1 MPITVNGDLI
11 EPAEIAHEIERMR
24 PQYDQHVRPVND
36 DASEEELEKWATEN
50 VIERA
55 LVRQAA
61 AKDDRPVDAAKLEE
75 AFEKIKDQIGDTP
88 VAKVK
93 AEIELHMRIDRFI
106 QETTVNAETPSD
118 EVCRTFYDENIEQM
132 TSPMQIRA
140 SHIIKN
146 VTDEAGKAAAHQA
159 IMEVKVALDASE
171 TPAETFAELC
181 AAHSDCPDNGGDLGF
196 FPQGQMVPAF
206 EETVFAM
213 QPGEISDVF
222 LTEFGYHI
230 ATVTDRRDEQTA
242 PFEEVQAHIA
252 QYLTDQHRQ
261 QALDAHVDTLKKAA
275 TIERE

>member
-36 DASEEELEKWATEN
+36 DASEEELAKWATEN

-61 AKDDRPVDAAKLEE
+61 AKDERPVDAAKLEE

-106 QETTVNAETPSD
+106 QEATANAETPSE

-132 TSPMQIRA
+132 TSPAQIRA

-146 VTDEAGKAAAHQA
+146 VTDEASKADAHQK
-159 IMEVKVALDASE
+159 IMEVKVALDASD
-171 TPAETFAELC
+171 TPAETFTKLC

-206 EETVFAM
+206 EEVVFAM

-222 LTEFGYHI
+222 LSEFGYHI

-261 QALDAHVDTLKKAA
+261 QALDAHVDTLKSAA